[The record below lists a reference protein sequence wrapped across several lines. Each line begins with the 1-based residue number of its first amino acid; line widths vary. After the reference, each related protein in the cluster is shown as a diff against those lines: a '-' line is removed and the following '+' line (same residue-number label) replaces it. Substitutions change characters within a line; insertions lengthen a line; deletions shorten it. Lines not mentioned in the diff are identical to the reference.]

1 MKFDLPMINPKADP
15 AFTDAKTCAAW
26 LLALPLANVGPA
38 HGRLLGELE
47 ELNCFEML
55 AGERVKVLELLGE
68 AVLFVQSE
76 LARKY
81 TGKAVP
87 LGNQE
92 RAVFLNVLALWSA
105 FSRGWQQC
113 FQDLVKGIGGV
124 SAQAALICQRTVWSA
139 GLKFTEHYTVYQDF
153 GAGEWLQVNQVYA
166 FAERSGVAEKRVSHP
181 SQKSAPD
188 VSCAEAF
195 AQVHMMALA
204 NPNEHAP
211 RQHALIAR
219 WTELWASK
227 FAPSEKAPGDAAK
240 APLSVDLDADACASR
255 APKEDGANL
264 RYFQAHEIEKSLAT
278 RISALKRGES
288 PDSLGLGSDVSEGL
302 AAQILVMLKQ
312 QWCEDRTARKI
323 QRRSASQHAQVC
335 CGIAAMHYFIS
346 GRPFE
351 TPANVSALTPQQREH
366 IETFGQLSTRANENQ
381 SMTQGFVLE
390 QWRILDE
397 SLSGFRLERPRNVGS
412 VRFLHQQL
420 AAVRPSDADY
430 FSLCSV
436 RWISVF
442 DNSILCI
449 GARLMP
455 GVPQGI
461 AIRIGGIKSP
471 ADKFVP
477 ALSLPA
483 VLALRAPATLIVPA
497 GWFRPKRLIDIR
509 GGSIEKVLLTAAI
522 ERGSDFERCTYEPA

>member
-1 MKFDLPMINPKADP
+1 MKFDLPRINPEADP
-15 AFTDAKTCAAW
+15 AFTDAKTCTEW
-26 LLALPLANVGPA
+26 LQALPLANVGPA
-38 HGRLLGELE
+38 HARLLGELE

-55 AGERVKVLELLGE
+55 PGERIKVLELLGE

-81 TGKAVP
+81 AGKAVP

-105 FSRGWQQC
+105 FARGWQHC

-124 SAQAALICQRTVWSA
+124 SGQAALICQRAVWSA
-139 GLKFTEHYTVYQDF
+139 GLKFAEHYTVYQDF
-153 GAGEWLQVNQVYA
+153 GAAEWRQLNQIYA
-166 FAERSGVAEKRVSHP
+166 FAERSGVAGKRVSHP

-188 VSCAEAF
+188 VSCAESF
-195 AQVHMMALA
+195 TQVHMLALA

-211 RQHALIAR
+211 RQQALVAR
-219 WTELWASK
+219 WTEIWARKVALSDQ
-227 FAPSEKAPGDAAK
+227 APEDAGG
-240 APLSVDLDADACASR
+240 APLSVALDADACASR
-255 APKEDGANL
+255 APKEGGADL
-264 RYFQAHEIEKSLAT
+264 RYFQTHEIETSLAR
-278 RISALKRGES
+278 RIAALKRGES
-288 PDSLGLGSDVSEGL
+288 PDSLGLGNDVSEGL
-302 AAQILVMLKQ
+302 AAQMLVMLKQ
-312 QWCEDRTARKI
+312 QWCEDRTARKT
-323 QRRSASQHAQVC
+323 QRRSASQHAELC

-351 TPANVSALTPQQREH
+351 TRDNVSVLTPQQREH
-366 IETFGQLSTRANENQ
+366 IETFGQLSTRAKANPGIAQE
-381 SMTQGFVLE
+381 FALE

-397 SLSGFRLERPRNVGS
+397 SLSGFRLERPRNSGS
-412 VRFLHQQL
+412 ARFLHQQL
-420 AAVRPSDADY
+420 AAVRPSDAGY

-442 DNSILCI
+442 ENSILCI
-449 GARLMP
+449 GARVMP

-477 ALSLPA
+477 ALLLPA
-483 VLALRAPATLIVPA
+483 VPALRAPSTLIVPA
-497 GWFRPKRLIDIR
+497 GWFRPKRLIDIQSS
-509 GGSIEKVLLTAAI
+509 SIEKVLLTGAI